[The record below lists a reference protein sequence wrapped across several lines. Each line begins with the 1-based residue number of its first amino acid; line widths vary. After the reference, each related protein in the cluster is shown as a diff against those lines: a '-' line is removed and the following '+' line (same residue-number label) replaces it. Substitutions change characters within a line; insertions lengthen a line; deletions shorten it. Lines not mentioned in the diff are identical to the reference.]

1 VAACYFHPD
10 RPGVGVCVR
19 CRVVICAACRTR
31 VDGVNHC
38 HACLK
43 VLGRR
48 GDDVR
53 PAATPRALLAALF
66 LGLGWVFLLGFFW
79 LVQGK
84 LAP

>member
-1 VAACYFHPD
+1 VA
-10 RPGVGVCVR
+10 
-19 CRVVICAACRTR
+19 ICAACRTR
-31 VDGVNHC
+31 VNGVNHC

-48 GDDVR
+48 GEDVR
-53 PAATPRALLAALF
+53 PAEASGALLAGLF
-66 LGLGWVFLLGFFW
+66 LGLGWVFLLACFW

>member
-1 VAACYFHPD
+1 M
-10 RPGVGVCVR
+10 R

-43 VLGRR
+43 VLGQ
-48 GDDVR
+48 R
-53 PAATPRALLAALF
+53 PDRVLPDATPRVFLAVLF
-66 LGLGWVFLLGFFW
+66 LGLGWLFLLAILW
-79 LVQGK
+79 LAQGH